1 MLSCRIFF
9 KGAAHDQPGDLRLAT
24 LIKIERGITNEIIEL
39 IALAKERKLYLERG
53 YPDLM
58 KWLVKEYGYSHA
70 AAYRRIQAA
79 ELKRSVPEITTMLEE
94 GKVNLSTFA
103 QVQTAIRAQER
114 VSGEKVSTEKKAEV
128 LKQIEQK
135 TTLETEQVLV
145 SFFPQIASTIHQERV
160 TVISESTS
168 RLAINLS
175 NETLAE
181 MERVKALLS
190 HSHPNATNA
199 EIIAYLIREIRL
211 RKDPLLKENAKDQ
224 AVGVR
229 ESDTNIS
236 GMESKGSKCGP
247 SSELSPLVPN
257 AASSGPAES
266 ESASAARRIPVRPSV
281 RRLVIQRANG
291 CCEYRDPETGR
302 VCGSRL
308 RIEVDHH
315 LPRALGGKNDISNL
329 RCLCRKHNALMA
341 EKMLGKDLANA
352 WRLEVQSHHG
362 RHLAAKFAMRP
373 RYRMDT

>member
-1 MLSCRIFF
+1 MSNREIE
-9 KGAAHDQPGDLRLAT
+9 LRLAT
-24 LIKIERGITNEIIEL
+24 LIKSERGITNEIIEL

-94 GKVNLSTFA
+94 GKVNLSTLA

-114 VSGEKVSTEKKAEV
+114 VSGERVSTEKKAEV

-135 TTLETEQVLV
+135 MTLETEQALV

-181 MERVKALLS
+181 LERVKELLS
-190 HSHPNATNA
+190 HSRPNATNA
-199 EIIAYLIREIRL
+199 EIIGYLIREFRL
-211 RKDPLLKENAKDQ
+211 RKDPLLKENAKDH
-224 AVGVR
+224 AVGIR
-229 ESDTNIS
+229 EDDTKIS
-236 GMESKGSKCGP
+236 GKESKETNCEP
-247 SSELSPLVPN
+247 SSALLPMVPN
-257 AASSGPAES
+257 MASSGPAES
-266 ESASAARRIPVRPSV
+266 ESASAAQRVPVRSAV

-291 CCEYRDPETGR
+291 RCEYRDPETGR

-308 RIEVDHH
+308 QVEVDHL
-315 LPRALGGKNDISNL
+315 LPRALGGTNDINNL

-341 EKMLGKDLANA
+341 VKLLGKDRANV
-352 WRLEVQSHHG
+352 WRLEVQS
-362 RHLAAKFAMRP
+362 
-373 RYRMDT
+373 

>member
-1 MLSCRIFF
+1 MTNREIE
-9 KGAAHDQPGDLRLAT
+9 LRLAT
-24 LIKIERGITNEIIEL
+24 LIKSERQITNEIIEL

-94 GKVNLSTFA
+94 GK
-103 QVQTAIRAQER
+103 
-114 VSGEKVSTEKKAEV
+114 
-128 LKQIEQK
+128 
-135 TTLETEQVLV
+135 
-145 SFFPQIASTIHQERV
+145 
-160 TVISESTS
+160 
-168 RLAINLS
+168 
-175 NETLAE
+175 
-181 MERVKALLS
+181 
-190 HSHPNATNA
+190 
-199 EIIAYLIREIRL
+199 LIRQFRL
-211 RKDPLLKENAKDQ
+211 RKDPLLKENAKDH

-229 ESDTNIS
+229 ESDPNVRS
-236 GMESKGSKCGP
+236 REYKDSKCEP

-266 ESASAARRIPVRPSV
+266 ESASALQRVPGRSSV

-308 RIEVDHH
+308 QVEVDHH
-315 LPRALGGKNDISNL
+315 VPRALGGTNDINNL

-341 EKMLGKDLANA
+341 EKMLGKDRANA
-352 WRLEVQSHHG
+352 WRLEV
-362 RHLAAKFAMRP
+362 RL
-373 RYRMDT
+373 